1 MQPDESPLVQLM
13 YYSRPFGF
21 DDLALT
27 GILAS
32 AGRNNPMNSI
42 TGALICREDIFIQIL
57 EGPDT
62 KVQDAF
68 DRIRLDDRH
77 TDVVMISKA
86 KAATRLFP
94 DWAMRHDPAQS
105 WMWSHEEVTAGAA
118 AKATPEDYLAI
129 FTRLASAPPLCALT
143 CPMSGTTA

>member
-1 MQPDESPLVQLM
+1 MQLDQSPLVQLM

-42 TGALICREDIFIQIL
+42 TGALICREDIFIQML

-86 KAATRLFP
+86 KAATRL
-94 DWAMRHDPAQS
+94 S
-105 WMWSHEEVTAGAA
+105 
-118 AKATPEDYLAI
+118 
-129 FTRLASAPPLCALT
+129 RLGHAP
-143 CPMSGTTA
+143 